1 MEHRL
6 YTAAASRA
14 VAVGLERIHANSKA
28 ESAAP
33 ASRLKARHG
42 WLVGAH
48 DKQQKR
54 KMQTSEGMPVL
65 EARIVKYPEGR
76 STGSR

>member
-1 MEHRL
+1 MKHRL

-28 ESAAP
+28 LP
-33 ASRLKARHG
+33 RPQGSRRG
-42 WLVGAH
+42 MSVGAH